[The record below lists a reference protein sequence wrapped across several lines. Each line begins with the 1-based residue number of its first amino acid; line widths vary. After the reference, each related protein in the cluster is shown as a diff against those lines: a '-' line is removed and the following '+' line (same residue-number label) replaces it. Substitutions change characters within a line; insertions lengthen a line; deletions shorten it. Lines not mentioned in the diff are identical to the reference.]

1 MRPDPGESP
10 QRIVEEVER
19 RLGLRFHARRT
30 HAIHSALR
38 QMLAGAES
46 DFSDAVI
53 RALVEGEYDHAA
65 LRTLLATVTVNET
78 YLFRDPGF
86 FDALRSV
93 ILPPLIARRRRAN
106 RRLSLWSA
114 ACATGEEAYSLAA
127 VLHRLLPDID
137 SWRVDVVASDVNPDS
152 LDQARIGNYGAW
164 SVREGVPPVYG
175 HYFPQVRERTVVAAA
190 LRERI
195 SFVQHNLLDRRLP
208 RRIAA
213 AAPFDIIV
221 CRNVLMYMRDDAVT
235 AIVEQLYAQLADG
248 GWLIVAPSEVTD
260 AAFASFEYHL
270 VGHVHLLR
278 KPDPAARGGRGVREA
293 PEQPGITARGP
304 ARGIDY
310 APDLNADLA
319 TAGFRAVDTAAD
331 EVPVTTDQA
340 HRAVAATGPEAPR
353 VRLDRDELLT
363 LALRSADAGELDSA
377 LVNCNAAIALDP
389 LATDARLLK
398 VMVLEEAHDYAAA
411 VRESE
416 SIIYLDRGEIS
427 AHLAIARNAGRCG
440 MGELATRHRNAA
452 SRLQRTMAP
461 GEAQS
466 GGGGGSSAMP
476 LRGEVQRT

>member
-1 MRPDPGESP
+1 M
-10 QRIVEEVER
+10 
-19 RLGLRFHARRT
+19 
-30 HAIHSALR
+30 IHSALR
-38 QMLAGAES
+38 QMLAGAEN

-53 RALVEGEYDHAA
+53 RALVDGEYDHAA

-78 YLFRDPGF
+78 YLFRDPGV
-86 FDALRSV
+86 FDALRTV
-93 ILPPLIARRRRAN
+93 ILPPLIAGRRRAN

-175 HYFPQVRERTVVAAA
+175 HYFPQSRERTVVAAA
-190 LRERI
+190 LRELI

-208 RRIAA
+208 RPIAA

-221 CRNVLMYMRDDAVT
+221 CRNVLMYMRDDAVS

-248 GWLIVAPSEVTD
+248 GWLIVAPSEVSA

-278 KPDPAARGGRGVREA
+278 KPDPARGGSGVRSA
-293 PEQPGITARGP
+293 SEQTRLTGRGP
-304 ARGIDY
+304 ARGIDS
-310 APDLNADLA
+310 APDFTAGPA
-319 TAGFRAVDTAAD
+319 TAGARAVDTAAGEVLSITD
-331 EVPVTTDQA
+331 EA
-340 HRAVAATGPEAPR
+340 HRAAAATGPEAPR
-353 VRLDRDELLT
+353 VRLDRDELLR
-363 LALRSADAGELDSA
+363 LALRCADARELDCA

-411 VRESE
+411 VREAE
-416 SIIYLDRGEIS
+416 SIIYLDRGEIN
-427 AHLAIARNAGRCG
+427 AHLAIARNASRCG
-440 MGELATRHRNAA
+440 MRELATRHRNAA
-452 SRLQRTMAP
+452 SRLQRTLAP
-461 GEAQS
+461 GKPGS
-466 GGGGGSSAMP
+466 GGSGSSVVP
-476 LRGEVQRT
+476 FGGEVQRT